1 VSRPSLL
8 ARIGLDRPDLRAW
21 ALYDWANSAFVTT
34 VVTAVFPDFFAA
46 VASTGVPPATATAR
60 FAMATTI
67 AVAAVAVVSPGLGV
81 LADRAGIKK
90 VLLAVFA
97 ATGIAAT
104 AAMPLIGE
112 GDWVLAA
119 FLFIVANVGMNGSL
133 VFYDSL
139 LPHIARPDELDRVSS
154 AGFAIG
160 YLGGGVLLAVNLAW
174 ILLPGSFGLPDTV
187 TAVRL
192 SFLSVAIWWGV
203 FSVPLF
209 RIVKE
214 PLVDAPGARV
224 PLARQTL
231 QAFGHLGGALRELRT
246 YRPAFLMLVAFLLY
260 NDGIQ
265 TIIRMASIYGAEIGI
280 GREERIAAFVMVQ
293 FVGVPFAFLFGQ
305 IASRLGAR
313 RSLFVTLAIYT
324 LIAVIGYFMTTTLEF
339 FVLAGLV
346 ATVQGGS
353 QALSRSLFASMIPRR
368 KSSEFFGFFSVF
380 EKMAGVLGPALFGVT
395 AAVTGSSRSAVLAV
409 VAFFVCGAA
418 VLARVDI
425 REGQALAARADAGGG
440 TP

>member
-1 VSRPSLL
+1 
-8 ARIGLDRPDLRAW
+8 
-21 ALYDWANSAFVTT
+21 
-34 VVTAVFPDFFAA
+34 
-46 VASTGVPPATATAR
+46 
-60 FAMATTI
+60 
-67 AVAAVAVVSPGLGV
+67 
-81 LADRAGIKK
+81 
-90 VLLAVFA
+90 
-97 ATGIAAT
+97 
-104 AAMPLIGE
+104 
-112 GDWVLAA
+112 
-119 FLFIVANVGMNGSL
+119 
-133 VFYDSL
+133 
-139 LPHIARPDELDRVSS
+139 
-154 AGFAIG
+154 
-160 YLGGGVLLAVNLAW
+160 
-174 ILLPGSFGLPDTV
+174 
-187 TAVRL
+187 
-192 SFLSVAIWWGV
+192 
-203 FSVPLF
+203 
-209 RIVKE
+209 
-214 PLVDAPGARV
+214 
-224 PLARQTL
+224 
-231 QAFGHLGGALRELRT
+231 
-246 YRPAFLMLVAFLLY
+246 MLVAFLLY

>member
-1 VSRPSLL
+1 
-8 ARIGLDRPDLRAW
+8 
-21 ALYDWANSAFVTT
+21 
-34 VVTAVFPDFFAA
+34 
-46 VASTGVPPATATAR
+46 
-60 FAMATTI
+60 
-67 AVAAVAVVSPGLGV
+67 
-81 LADRAGIKK
+81 
-90 VLLAVFA
+90 
-97 ATGIAAT
+97 
-104 AAMPLIGE
+104 
-112 GDWVLAA
+112 
-119 FLFIVANVGMNGSL
+119 MNGSL